1 MGTEKEA
8 ELRAITEE
16 ELTEVG
22 ARLGDEFKGNQK
34 SSVAPRFSAHV
45 GEMLV
50 MLPGTGPA
58 PRAVSLE
65 EKIISP

>member
-1 MGTEKEA
+1 MGIEKEA

-34 SSVAPRFSAHV
+34 SS
-45 GEMLV
+45 G
-50 MLPGTGPA
+50 LPGFQPTWGKCWLCCQE
-58 PRAVSLE
+58 RGQHRGQ
-65 EKIISP
+65 